1 MIRLTIFHV
10 MTILVLIW
18 PGQILAAEL
27 TMEQEFQHLKEN
39 FIELRDI
46 LALKKSR
53 LETLE
58 LKVMQHDLLE
68 EKIAQLERKII
79 RLEAKDKQCEI
90 LAEKVS
96 QLDIVLEKQGQTSH
110 QLQNGKNSIIMSR
123 TCREVRD
130 GDPSLTSGM
139 YWIDPD
145 GQGIGDGP
153 IYVYCDMATGSTS
166 VLHDSEGPMNVGHC
180 TDPGCYSRAIN
191 YSASQRQIG
200 ALAELSKECHQSI
213 QYDCNYAPLEFN
225 GVTYS
230 WWNDKEG
237 NAKFFWTGSDSS
249 VHTCQCGIDG
259 NCIDPNAK
267 CNCDA
272 TLPIPQVDSGVI
284 TDKEILPISRLNFGR
299 TPLETSSGIHTLGRY
314 ECTGKV
320 AIVGMPTSC
329 EDLWRI
335 GHSLSGLYLVLEGEI
350 VKNVYCNFTK
360 LPSDAGFQSLIGYA
374 EVKPKPTYFGIP
386 TSCANLKATGHTSSG
401 LYSVMGTAKV
411 ESIFCDF
418 TKLPSDASFQK
429 WIGYND
435 VKSAAAYFYVQ
446 RSNAHFNQT
455 KTPIPFDVEKLNAGG
470 AFNLNSGKFTT
481 PVKGKYFFTASGIPD
496 FPASSSARQNMDIGL
511 YKNGGLMGAAHQL
524 MQIFM
529 ATSFRNQRTVRV
541 LMNMDHWLPYFNQ

>member
-1 MIRLTIFHV
+1 MLPR
-10 MTILVLIW
+10 
-18 PGQILAAEL
+18 
-27 TMEQEFQHLKEN
+27 K
-39 FIELRDI
+39 IELRDI

-58 LKVMQHDLLE
+58 LKVIQHDLME
-68 EKIAQLERKII
+68 EKMAQLESKII

-90 LAEKVS
+90 LTEKVS
-96 QLDIVLEKQGQTSH
+96 QLDLVLDKQGQTSH
-110 QLQNGKNSIIMSR
+110 QLQNGKNSIMSR
-123 TCREVRD
+123 TCRE
-130 GDPSLTSGM
+130 
-139 YWIDPD
+139 
-145 GQGIGDGP
+145 GIGDGP

-200 ALAELSKECHQSI
+200 ALAELSEECHQSI

-335 GHSLSGLYLVLEGEI
+335 GHSFQNLIGYVEVKPKPTYFNIPTSCANLKGTGHTSSGLYLVMEGEL
-350 VKNVYCNFTK
+350 VKNVYCDFTK
-360 LPSDAGFQSLIGYA
+360 LSSDA

-411 ESIFCDF
+411 ESVYCDF

-481 PVKGKYFFTASGIPD
+481 PVKGKYFFTASGIPS
-496 FPASSSARQNMDIGL
+496 FPASSSARQAMDIGL
-511 YKNGGLMGAAHQL
+511 YKNGSLIGQAHSDEMHNNTATRLHETFSLQSTL
-524 MQIFM
+524 ELQKGDQI
-529 ATSFRNQRTVRV
+529 
-541 LMNMDHWLPYFNQ
+541 WLEIKLVTTDADLHGNGYFHFIGFILEEELI